1 MTKTVFKLL
10 IQTETLEPARQDKDQ
25 MEITCS
31 REKEVILEES
41 GVDVGEL
48 YLKFID
54 SVAIY
59 PGKIF
64 HFTHWETFIND
75 EGEPEKFAMNYA
87 LELEPLAAAGQEDV
101 PEFLTEK
108 MTFQQALDEVIHLHI
123 A

>member
-1 MTKTVFKLL
+1 MLKGMQRGCNMTKTVFKLL

-54 SVAIY
+54 YLSVM
-59 PGKIF
+59 K
-64 HFTHWETFIND
+64 
-75 EGEPEKFAMNYA
+75 
-87 LELEPLAAAGQEDV
+87 AGSS
-101 PEFLTEK
+101 
-108 MTFQQALDEVIHLHI
+108 
-123 A
+123 

>member
-41 GVDVGEL
+41 GVDVAEL

-54 SVAIY
+54 Y
-59 PGKIF
+59 
-64 HFTHWETFIND
+64 
-75 EGEPEKFAMNYA
+75 
-87 LELEPLAAAGQEDV
+87 L
-101 PEFLTEK
+101 
-108 MTFQQALDEVIHLHI
+108 
-123 A
+123 